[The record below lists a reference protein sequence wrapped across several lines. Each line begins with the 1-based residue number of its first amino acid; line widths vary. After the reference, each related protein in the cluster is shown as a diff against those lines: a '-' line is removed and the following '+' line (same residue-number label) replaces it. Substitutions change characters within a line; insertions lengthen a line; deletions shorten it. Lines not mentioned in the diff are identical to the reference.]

1 MVVFI
6 PDERSVRSD
15 FTTPSTPETML
26 GFAYTRYHPLTSTE
40 GSETSSI
47 DNEDAATPTP
57 TPSFSPIP
65 YLPNLP
71 QSCATRE
78 LESDSDDERVAD
90 ANAVFEQI
98 QQLVPESGALKLSE
112 TVEKSVKN
120 SPKRRV
126 RSSTPR
132 NSPKR
137 RSRETDC

>member
-1 MVVFI
+1 
-6 PDERSVRSD
+6 
-15 FTTPSTPETML
+15 ML

-40 GSETSSI
+40 GSETSEI

-65 YLPNLP
+65 YLP
-71 QSCATRE
+71 QSCTRRDF
-78 LESDSDDERVAD
+78 ESDSDDERVAD

-112 TVEKSVKN
+112 SVKN

-126 RSSTPR
+126 LRSSTPR

-137 RSRETDC
+137 RSREAPPPPRETDC